1 MNRYST
7 RYELKDK
14 AKDCLGGNYGTL
26 ILGGFLFSLIIFV
39 VIFIFGFPLLLSLSA
54 SMYSGGGYSAVSF
67 RLCQAGIVA
76 GRVLSGFLSFGTA
89 YLCLKIAC
97 GQWNTYTDIFFG
109 FQRENLLKTLLL
121 TAVRLAFD
129 FLCALPGDY
138 FRTCYAQSSA
148 QQFLWMSVLAYIAG
162 CCIYVPVA
170 LALDITYFLLL
181 DFPSKGVSEIL
192 RDSFRLIKGNRQRL
206 LLLELSF
213 IPLQL
218 LVLLT
223 LGIGSLWLEPYMHMT
238 YTLFYLDLINPQ
250 KRT

>member
-1 MNRYST
+1 MNRYAK

-39 VIFIFGFPLLLSLSA
+39 VVFIFGFPLLLSLSA
-54 SMYSGGGYSAVSF
+54 SIYSGGGYSAVSF
-67 RLCQAGIVA
+67 RLCQIGIVV

-121 TAVRLAFD
+121 TAVRLAFG

-138 FRTCYAQSSA
+138 LRTWL
-148 QQFLWMSVLAYIAG
+148 LWTSVPAYVVG
-162 CCIYVPVA
+162 CCVYIPVA
-170 LALDITYFLLL
+170 LALDVTYFLLL
-181 DFPSKGVSEIL
+181 DFPAKRVSEIL
-192 RDSFRLIKGNRQRL
+192 RDGFRLIRGNRRRL

-223 LGIGSLWLEPYMHMT
+223 FGIGGLWLEPYMHMT

-250 KRT
+250 KRA